1 MFDMDPAQT
10 ELAALDLDGT
20 LLRPDGTLSPCARRA
35 VCDAAACG
43 VEIVI
48 ASGRSY
54 HSLPR
59 ELLSLGAV
67 RYAITSNG
75 AAVNRVPDGTRVFS
89 MTLPESAVHDALSLI
104 PDSIVVEGFYRGVP
118 HCDAR
123 YVSDPT
129 AFGCSPAYVPYVQ
142 STRTPES
149 DIRAFLAAHA
159 GELDSLNLVCPD
171 PGRRASLQALLS
183 GALESV
189 LFTSSAPHL
198 LEIVHARAGKGAA
211 LRALCRML
219 GVSRMHTTAFGNADN
234 DADMLAFAGLGVA
247 VSDASPACLAAADE
261 VCPDA
266 GHDGVAAALG
276 RIARA
281 RRAR

>member
-1 MFDMDPAQT
+1 MNPALT
-10 ELAALDLDGT
+10 ELAAFDLDGT
-20 LLRPDGTLSPCARRA
+20 LLRPDGTLSPYARRA

-75 AAVNRVPDGTRVFS
+75 AAVCRVPDGTRVFS
-89 MTLPESAVHDALSLI
+89 MTLPEHAVRGALALV
-104 PDSIVVEGFYRGVP
+104 PDGIVVEGFYRGVP

-123 YVSDPT
+123 YVEDPI

-142 STRTPES
+142 STRTPE
-149 DIRAFLAAHA
+149 DNIRAFLLSHA
-159 GELDSLNLVCPD
+159 DELDSLNIVCPD
-171 PGRRASLQALLS
+171 ADRRASLQALLT
-183 GALESV
+183 GALENV
-189 LFTSSAPHL
+189 LFTSSTPHL

-211 LRALCRML
+211 LRALCQLL
-219 GVSRMHTTAFGNADN
+219 GVSRTHTAAFGNADN

-261 VCPDA
+261 VCDSCA
-266 GHDGVAAALG
+266 LDGAAAVLR
-276 RIARA
+276 RIADAKRA
-281 RRAR
+281 R

>member
-1 MFDMDPAQT
+1 MDPAMI

-20 LLRPDGTLSPCARRA
+20 LLRPDGTLSPYARRA

-89 MTLPESAVHDALSLI
+89 MTLPEAAVHDALALV
-104 PDSIVVEGFYRGVP
+104 PGGIVIEGFYHGVP

-123 YVSDPT
+123 YVKDPI

-142 STRTPES
+142 STRTPEP
-149 DIRAFLAAHA
+149 DIRAFLLSHA
-159 GELDSLNLVCPD
+159 GELDSLNIVCPD

-198 LEIVHARAGKGAA
+198 LEIVHARAGKGAG

-219 GVSRMHTTAFGNADN
+219 GISRMHTAAFGNADN
-234 DADMLAFAGLGVA
+234 DADMLAFAGLGIA

-261 VCPDA
+261 ICDSCEL
-266 GHDGVAAALG
+266 DGAAAVLR
-276 RIARA
+276 RIADAKSA
-281 RRAR
+281 R